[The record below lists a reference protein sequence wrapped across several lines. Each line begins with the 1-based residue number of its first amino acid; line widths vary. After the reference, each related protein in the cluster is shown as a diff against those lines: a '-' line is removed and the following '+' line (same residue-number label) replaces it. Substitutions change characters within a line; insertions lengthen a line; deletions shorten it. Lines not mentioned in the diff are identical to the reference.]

1 MSQRRAALIT
11 GLAGGIGGALGRV
24 FREAGY
30 RVVGLGRSHPGAEV
44 CDAFVEADLA
54 VLGRDEAAVTA
65 LWPQVEQALDGAPLA
80 VLVNNAAV
88 QHLGGA
94 GEIRWD
100 HWQETLAVNLSAP
113 FALARAS
120 LPALR
125 ETKGCV
131 VNIGSVHAQ
140 STKPGFAAYATSKAA
155 LHGLTRALAVDLG
168 PEVRVVALAPAAIDT
183 PMLRAGFEGRPE
195 GFAALEG
202 VHPAGRIGTPD
213 EVARAALFLASP
225 DAGFI
230 TGAVLWQDGG
240 VLSRLH
246 DPV

>member
-1 MSQRRAALIT
+1 MSQPRAALIT
-11 GLAGGIGGALGRV
+11 GLAGGIGVALGRV
-24 FREAGY
+24 FRQAGH
-30 RVVGLGRSHPGAEV
+30 RVVGLGRSAPAEGV

-54 VLGRDEAAVTA
+54 VLGRDEAALA
-65 LWPQVEQALDGAPLA
+65 ELWPRVETALDGVPLT

-94 GEIRWD
+94 GELSWRQ
-100 HWQETLAVNLSAP
+100 WQDTLAVNLSAP
-113 FALARAS
+113 FALTRAA

-125 ETKGCV
+125 AARGCV

-195 GFAALEG
+195 AFAALEG
-202 VHPAGRIGTPD
+202 VHPAGRIGQPE

-225 DAGFI
+225 EAGFV

>member
-11 GLAGGIGGALGRV
+11 GLAGGIGVALGRV

-30 RVVGLGRSHPGAEV
+30 RVVGLGRSAPADGV
-44 CDAFVEADLA
+44 CDAFVAADLA
-54 VLGRDEAAVTA
+54 VLGRDEAALAA
-65 LWPQVEQALDGAPLA
+65 LWPQVEAALGDAALA

-94 GEIRWD
+94 GELAWD
-100 HWQETLAVNLSAP
+100 QWQDTLAVNLSAP
-113 FALARAS
+113 FALTRAA

-125 ETKGCV
+125 AARGCV

-183 PMLRAGFEGRPE
+183 PMLRAGFEGRSE
-195 GFAALEG
+195 AFAALEG
-202 VHPAGRIGTPD
+202 VHPAGRIGQPD

-230 TGAVLWQDGG
+230 TGSVLWQDGG

>member
-30 RVVGLGRSHPGAEV
+30 RVVGLGRSSPGDDV

-54 VLGRDEAAVTA
+54 VLGRDESATAA
-65 LWPQVEQALDGAPLA
+65 LWPRVEAALEGATLA

-94 GEIRWD
+94 GELSWSQ
-100 HWQETLAVNLSAP
+100 WQDTLAVNLSAP
-113 FALARAS
+113 FALARAC

-125 ETKGCV
+125 DARGCI

-195 GFAALEG
+195 AFAALEA
-202 VHPAGRIGTPD
+202 VHPAGRIGAPD